1 MKTMKI
7 WRIAFAMLAAFS
19 LASCSSD
26 DDEETVSGSD
36 AQRALFEMKNNY
48 SGELRYGLKDKA
60 DRQTLKGYTAR
71 SAEGLTISLPL
82 EPIVEQVKD
91 ATIAQKIRTLGYAEV
106 YANYQFEAVEKGG
119 DARFVLQPQMVADE
133 RMATPLTRTQPVTY
147 SGLTLL
153 FTGTYTGNF
162 VKANEALVFNI
173 CVGQV
178 LIDNEPLEGFQSV
191 VYTFQGNAQYAA
203 TEEREETQVEKE
215 HRQQTD
221 YALQGV
227 WFLDEQE
234 LIATNLIGE
243 GVTRYDRSQSGYCY
257 DFNNSHFTIRYFD
270 NYAGKSGEN
279 KLVAN
284 GTYTIRYDEK
294 TGDTTLRLYTYAT
307 ETIALRGY
315 ENGAFT
321 PYGQEGYA
329 YARLAMELH
338 FPLMLSNSATIYPLV
353 FVEAGNAWT
362 SVGKFNPFDLKRSAG
377 VGARIY
383 LPMIGM
389 MGIDWGYGFD
399 KVYGT
404 KGGSNFHFV
413 LGQEF

>member
-1 MKTMKI
+1 MKI
-7 WRIAFAMLAAFS
+7 WRIMLMTLAAFS

-26 DDEETVSGSD
+26 DDEETVSGRD
-36 AQRALFEMKNNY
+36 VQRALFEMKNNY
-48 SGELRYGLKDKA
+48 SGELRYGQKDKA

-82 EPIVEQVKD
+82 EPIAEQVKD

-106 YANYQFEAVEKGG
+106 YATYQFEAIEKGG

-133 RMATPLTRTQPVTY
+133 RMATPLKGYGAARQRESRTQPVTY

-162 VKANEALVFNI
+162 VKENEALVFNI

-178 LIDNEPLEGFQSV
+178 LIDNEPLEGFQPV

-203 TEEREETQVEKE
+203 AEEREETQVEKE

-257 DFNNSHFTIRYFD
+257 DFYNSHFTIRHFD
-270 NYAGKSGEN
+270 NAAGKD

-307 ETIALRGY
+307 ETSGPSIIFQ
-315 ENGAFT
+315 FT
-321 PYGQEGYA
+321 VYK
-329 YARLAMELH
+329 LSSSDMELRTH
-338 FPLMLSNSATIYPLV
+338 GENSETIYKLSRW
-353 FVEAGNAWT
+353 E
-362 SVGKFNPFDLKRSAG
+362 R
-377 VGARIY
+377 
-383 LPMIGM
+383 
-389 MGIDWGYGFD
+389 
-399 KVYGT
+399 
-404 KGGSNFHFV
+404 
-413 LGQEF
+413 

>member
-1 MKTMKI
+1 MNTMKI
-7 WRIAFAMLAAFS
+7 WRLMFMTLAAFS

-26 DDEETVSGSD
+26 NDEETVSDRD

-60 DRQTLKGYTAR
+60 DKQTLKGYTAR

-82 EPIVEQVKD
+82 EPIAEQVED
-91 ATIAQKIRTLGYAEV
+91 ATIAQQIRTLGYAEV
-106 YANYQFEAVEKGG
+106 YATYQFESVDESGN
-119 DARFVLQPQMVADE
+119 ARFVLQPQMVAGE
-133 RMATPLTRTQPVTY
+133 RVTTLMTRTQLTPPVND

-162 VKANEALVFNI
+162 VKGNEALVFNI
-173 CVGQV
+173 CIGQV
-178 LIDNEPLEGFQSV
+178 LIDKKPLEGFQPV
-191 VYTFQGNAQYAA
+191 LYTYQGNAQYAA

-234 LIATNLIGE
+234 LIATNLIGN
-243 GVTRYDRSQSGYCY
+243 GLTQYDRSQSGYTY
-257 DFNNSHFTIRYFD
+257 DFRNSHFTIRYFD
-270 NYAGKSGEN
+270 IDAGKD

-307 ETIALRGY
+307 ETESPAMIFQFTVYQL
-315 ENGAFT
+315 NGSD
-321 PYGQEGYA
+321 
-329 YARLAMELH
+329 MELRTQSANSEKIYK
-338 FPLMLSNSATIYPLV
+338 LSRWDSI
-353 FVEAGNAWT
+353 
-362 SVGKFNPFDLKRSAG
+362 K
-377 VGARIY
+377 
-383 LPMIGM
+383 
-389 MGIDWGYGFD
+389 
-399 KVYGT
+399 
-404 KGGSNFHFV
+404 
-413 LGQEF
+413 

>member
-1 MKTMKI
+1 MKI
-7 WRIAFAMLAAFS
+7 WRKSRLSESHANSFANGRMGAIYVIMLMMLAALS

-48 SGELRYGLKDKA
+48 SGELRYGIKDKA

-82 EPIVEQVKD
+82 EPIAEQVKD

-106 YANYQFEAVEKGG
+106 YATYQFEAVEKG
-119 DARFVLQPQMVADE
+119 DVRFVLQPQMVADE

-153 FTGTYTGNF
+153 FAGTYTGNF

-178 LIDNEPLEGFQSV
+178 LIDNEPLEGFQPV
-191 VYTFQGNAQYAA
+191 VYTFQGNAQYAT

-234 LIATNLIGE
+234 LIAANLIGE
-243 GVTRYDRSQSGYCY
+243 GVTRYDRSQSGYTY
-257 DFNNSHFTIRYFD
+257 DFYNSHFTIRHFD
-270 NYAGKSGEN
+270 SAAGKD

-294 TGDTTLRLYTYAT
+294 TGDTMLRLYTYAT
-307 ETIALRGY
+307 ETSSPAILFQFTVYQLNGSDMQLRTHG
-315 ENGAFT
+315 EDS
-321 PYGQEGYA
+321 E
-329 YARLAMELH
+329 
-338 FPLMLSNSATIYPLV
+338 TIYKLSRW
-353 FVEAGNAWT
+353 E
-362 SVGKFNPFDLKRSAG
+362 R
-377 VGARIY
+377 
-383 LPMIGM
+383 
-389 MGIDWGYGFD
+389 
-399 KVYGT
+399 
-404 KGGSNFHFV
+404 
-413 LGQEF
+413 

>member
-1 MKTMKI
+1 MNTMKI
-7 WRIAFAMLAAFS
+7 WRLAFAMLAAIS

-26 DDEETVSGSD
+26 DDEERVSGSD

-48 SGELRYGLKDKA
+48 SGELRYGLKDEANKE
-60 DRQTLKGYTAR
+60 TLKGYTAR

-82 EPIVEQVKD
+82 EPIAEQVKD

-106 YANYQFEAVEKGG
+106 YATYQFEAVEKGG

-162 VKANEALVFNI
+162 VKENEALVFNI

-178 LIDNEPLEGFQSV
+178 LIDNEPLEGFQPV

-203 TEEREETQVEKE
+203 TEEREETLVEKE

-234 LIATNLIGE
+234 LIANNLIGD

-257 DFNNSHFTIRYFD
+257 DFYNSHFTIRHFD
-270 NYAGKSGEN
+270 NAAGED

-284 GTYTIRYDEK
+284 GTYAIRYDEK

-307 ETIALRGY
+307 ETSSPAIIFQFTVYQLNSSDMQLRTHG
-315 ENGAFT
+315 ENSET
-321 PYGQEGYA
+321 VYK
-329 YARLAMELH
+329 
-338 FPLMLSNSATIYPLV
+338 LS
-353 FVEAGNAWT
+353 
-362 SVGKFNPFDLKRSAG
+362 R
-377 VGARIY
+377 
-383 LPMIGM
+383 
-389 MGIDWGYGFD
+389 WGEI
-399 KVYGT
+399 K
-404 KGGSNFHFV
+404 
-413 LGQEF
+413 

>member
-1 MKTMKI
+1 MKI
-7 WRIAFAMLAAFS
+7 WRLTIAILAAFS

-26 DDEETVSGSD
+26 DNEETVSGSD
-36 AQRALFEMKNNY
+36 VLRALFEMKNNY
-48 SGELRYGLKDKA
+48 SGELSYGIKDKA
-60 DRQTLKGYTAR
+60 NRQTLKGYTAR

-82 EPIVEQVKD
+82 EPIAEQVKD
-91 ATIAQKIRTLGYAEV
+91 ATIAQKIRALGYAEV
-106 YANYQFEAVEKGG
+106 YATYQFEAVEKSGN
-119 DARFVLQPQMVADE
+119 ARFVLQPQMVAGE
-133 RMATPLTRTQPVTY
+133 RIA
-147 SGLTLL
+147 TLL

-162 VKANEALVFNI
+162 VKENEALVFNI

-178 LIDNEPLEGFQSV
+178 LIDNEPLEGFQPV

-257 DFNNSHFTIRYFD
+257 DFHNSHFTIRHFD
-270 NYAGKSGEN
+270 NDTGKD

-294 TGDTTLRLYTYAT
+294 TDDTTLRLYTYAT
-307 ETIALRGY
+307 ETSSPAILFQFTVYQLNSNDMEFRTHG
-315 ENGAFT
+315 ENS
-321 PYGQEGYA
+321 E
-329 YARLAMELH
+329 
-338 FPLMLSNSATIYPLV
+338 TIYKLSRW
-353 FVEAGNAWT
+353 E
-362 SVGKFNPFDLKRSAG
+362 R
-377 VGARIY
+377 
-383 LPMIGM
+383 
-389 MGIDWGYGFD
+389 
-399 KVYGT
+399 
-404 KGGSNFHFV
+404 
-413 LGQEF
+413 

>member
-1 MKTMKI
+1 MT
-7 WRIAFAMLAAFS
+7 LAAFS

-48 SGELRYGLKDKA
+48 SGELRYGLKDES

-82 EPIVEQVKD
+82 EPIAEQVKD
-91 ATIAQKIRTLGYAEV
+91 ATIAQKIRALDYAEV
-106 YANYQFEAVEKGG
+106 YASYQFESVDESGN
-119 DARFVLQPQMVADE
+119 ARFVLQPQMVADE
-133 RMATPLTRTQPVTY
+133 RMTTPLTRTQPVTY

-162 VKANEALVFNI
+162 VKENEALVFNI

-178 LIDNEPLEGFQSV
+178 LIDNEPLEGFQPV

-243 GVTRYDRSQSGYCY
+243 GVTCYDRSQSGYCY
-257 DFNNSHFTIRYFD
+257 DFYNSHFTIRHFD
-270 NYAGKSGEN
+270 NAADKD

-307 ETIALRGY
+307 ETSSPSIIFQFTVYKL
-315 ENGAFT
+315 NGSD
-321 PYGQEGYA
+321 
-329 YARLAMELH
+329 MELRKH
-338 FPLMLSNSATIYPLV
+338 GENSEEIYKLS
-353 FVEAGNAWT
+353 
-362 SVGKFNPFDLKRSAG
+362 R
-377 VGARIY
+377 
-383 LPMIGM
+383 
-389 MGIDWGYGFD
+389 WGEI
-399 KVYGT
+399 K
-404 KGGSNFHFV
+404 
-413 LGQEF
+413 

>member
-1 MKTMKI
+1 MKI

-26 DDEETVSGSD
+26 DDEETVSGSN

-82 EPIVEQVKD
+82 EPIAEQVKD
-91 ATIAQKIRTLGYAEV
+91 ATIAQKIRALGYAEV

-162 VKANEALVFNI
+162 VKENEALVFNI

-178 LIDNEPLEGFQSV
+178 LIDNELLEGFQPV

-234 LIATNLIGE
+234 LMATNLIGE

-257 DFNNSHFTIRYFD
+257 DFYNSHFTIRYFD
-270 NYAGKSGEN
+270 NATGKD
-279 KLVAN
+279 KLLAN

-307 ETIALRGY
+307 ETSGPAIIFQFTVYQLNSSGMQLRTHG
-315 ENGAFT
+315 ENS
-321 PYGQEGYA
+321 E
-329 YARLAMELH
+329 
-338 FPLMLSNSATIYPLV
+338 TIYKL
-353 FVEAGNAWT
+353 
-362 SVGKFNPFDLKRSAG
+362 SR
-377 VGARIY
+377 
-383 LPMIGM
+383 
-389 MGIDWGYGFD
+389 WGPI
-399 KVYGT
+399 K
-404 KGGSNFHFV
+404 
-413 LGQEF
+413 